1 MQALVGARSEVE
13 PLVASASSHPLPTPS
28 AHLELTAVSKR
39 FGGVSAVED
48 VSLAVR
54 SGEIVSIIGPNGAG
68 KSSLFNIISGFYRP
82 DSGRITLD
90 GADITRVK
98 PARIAALG
106 VARTFQ
112 NIAVFT
118 GLTVLENVMLGRH
131 VHMSAGVLASLV
143 YWGRAQ
149 RQEAEARGFAEHV
162 LETLGLWNLRHKMSG
177 ELSYGLRK
185 RVELARALMLEP
197 RILFLDEPLGGMN
210 QWEKQ
215 ETKRFICSV
224 HQQQGLGVVL
234 IEHEIGIVMDV
245 SNRVVVLDRGH
256 KIAEGTPAQVQQ
268 NPAVIRA
275 YLGVRRE
282 KSDG

>member
-1 MQALVGARSEVE
+1 MAGV
-13 PLVASASSHPLPTPS
+13 SSNPSPTPS
-28 AHLELTAVSKR
+28 AHLQLTGVSKR

-48 VSLAVR
+48 VSLVVC

-90 GADITRVK
+90 DADITRVK

-106 VARTFQ
+106 IARTFQ

-118 GLTVLENVMLGRH
+118 GLTVLENVLLGRH
-131 VHMSAGVLASLV
+131 VHMSAGVLACLV
-143 YWGRAQ
+143 YWGHAQ
-149 RQEAEARGFAEHV
+149 RQEAAARGIAEDV
-162 LETLGLWNLRHKMSG
+162 LESLGLWKLRHKMSG
-177 ELSYGLRK
+177 ELAYGLRK

-197 RILFLDEPLGGMN
+197 RILFLDEPLGGLN

-215 ETKRFICSV
+215 ETKRFICKV
-224 HQQQGLGVVL
+224 QQQRGLGIVL

-256 KIAEGTPAQVQQ
+256 KIAEGTPAEVQR
-268 NPAVIRA
+268 NPAVIQA
-275 YLGVRRE
+275 YLGVGRE

>member
-1 MQALVGARSEVE
+1 
-13 PLVASASSHPLPTPS
+13 LPTPS

-98 PARIAALG
+98 PARIAGLG

-177 ELSYGLRK
+177 ELAYGLRK
-185 RVELARALMLEP
+185 RVELARALLLEP
-197 RILFLDEPLGGMN
+197 RILFLDEPLGGLN

-215 ETKRFICSV
+215 ETKRFICGV
-224 HQQQGLGVVL
+224 QQQQGLGVVL